1 MFLLYLEI
9 RTNRVRIN
17 EFLLYHKI
25 QIDNIF
31 QKSVS
36 LKREDGRKKQKA
48 AELVQMLVMLPLVVL
63 WNMDNQHGCNELIF
77 LSR

>member
-1 MFLLYLEI
+1 MGE
-9 RTNRVRIN
+9 
-17 EFLLYHKI
+17 
-25 QIDNIF
+25 
-31 QKSVS
+31 
-36 LKREDGRKKQKA
+36 KKQKA